1 MKKIIR
7 HNIFFYI
14 LILFIT
20 SYSFSQEINSSDN
33 KAILSLINKFS
44 DKDPFVNGEAID
56 LLVNYGNSA
65 VDYLIK
71 SLEDESDNVR
81 WCSAIALGKIAPGG
95 AKAIPFLTEALK
107 DKNSDVRW
115 CSAIALGKFHNA
127 AETSVN
133 ALFNLLNDDNRDVR
147 WAAYI
152 SLSKINKE
160 AINKRPEF
168 SRVIEILE
176 KLTPKL
182 IKKLNVPGV
191 SISIIKNYKLSWS
204 KSFGISDA
212 VQQNKVNN
220 KTIFEACSMSK
231 PVFTFLVL
239 KLADQGK
246 LDLDKPLSEYLP
258 EQFVSDND
266 DYSKLITARMIL
278 THTGGT
284 PNWRKGGEERGGPI
298 PIYFKPG
305 TKFNYSGEGIYY
317 LQKVVEQ
324 ITQEPLETYAR
335 RNLFDRL
342 GFESTSFIWTEKLNP
357 QIATGHDTLGNCN
370 KRSNYKHSNAS
381 YTLYTTPDEYAK
393 FLIEIIKQ
401 NNPDE
406 FSLSKRMTN
415 EMLKHQIRVDV
426 RDVVDRPGR
435 SLGLF
440 SFRGLGWG
448 IDSTITGD
456 IIYHSGANQTGFR
469 CYSQFNMREGSGIV
483 IMTNGQNGSDLWSR
497 LISVVGDL

>member
-176 KLTPKL
+176 NLTPKL
-182 IKKLNVPGV
+182 SKELNVPGV
-191 SISIIKNYKLSWS
+191 SISIIKNYKLLWS
-204 KSFGISDA
+204 KSFGVSDV

-239 KLADQGK
+239 KLVEQGK
-246 LDLDKPLSEYLP
+246 LDLDKSLSEYLP
-258 EQFVSDND
+258 GQFVSDND

-278 THTGGT
+278 THTSGL

-324 ITQEPLETYAR
+324 ITQEPLETYAK
-335 RNLFDRL
+335 RNLFDKL
-342 GFESTSFIWTEKLNP
+342 GLESTSFIWTEKLNP

-370 KRSNYKHSNAS
+370 KRSNYKHSNAA